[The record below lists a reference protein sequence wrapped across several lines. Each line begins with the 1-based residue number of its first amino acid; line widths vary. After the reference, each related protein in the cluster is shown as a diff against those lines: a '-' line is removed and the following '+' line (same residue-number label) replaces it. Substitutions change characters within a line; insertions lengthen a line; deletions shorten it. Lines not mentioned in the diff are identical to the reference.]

1 MVDADRNLSS
11 TALDTLSVR
20 FSSEKETA
28 GEKIT
33 FTETGVNTG
42 VFTASM
48 LFSETTAVA
57 ADGVLQVD
65 RGNKLTGTYVDPAD
79 DFGNTT
85 TQTATSFY
93 GLTLVTSGA
102 LSANTT
108 WTAAN
113 SPYLLTGDVIVPQGK
128 TLTIEPG
135 VEIRIKA
142 ITDDLSS
149 GDDVNRI
156 EIRVEGQLSAKG
168 TAQDSIRFV
177 SNAQI
182 PAAGDWYGIVSYGSY
197 SGKVTLKYCRLNN
210 YVKGI
215 SVTGEGS
222 YGYYTGYVNADTVG
236 VYHSKFYAGG
246 DAINTNSTSFHP
258 VVFEGNK
265 VYDAGIYDTINSSY
279 KRYVDNSFLGSTN
292 KWIYVRL
299 RNNTASS
306 SSALKKTSRLLIQ
319 GNTIVNGRL
328 QVIIIH
334 IEQAVM

>member
-1 MVDADRNLSS
+1 M
-11 TALDTLSVR
+11 
-20 FSSEKETA
+20 
-28 GEKIT
+28 
-33 FTETGVNTG
+33 
-42 VFTASM
+42 
-48 LFSETTAVA
+48 
-57 ADGVLQVD
+57 
-65 RGNKLTGTYVDPAD
+65 
-79 DFGNTT
+79 
-85 TQTATSFY
+85 
-93 GLTLVTSGA
+93 
-102 LSANTT
+102 
-108 WTAAN
+108 
-113 SPYLLTGDVIVPQGK
+113 IVPQGK

-279 KRYVDNSFLGSTN
+279 KRYVNNSFLGSTN

-319 GNTIVNGRL
+319 GNTIINGRL
-328 QVIIIH
+328 QVDNNSYRAGSDVRVVGNSL
-334 IEQAVM
+334 QASSSYNIWSGEFMYVYSYNANYNNYVPDSNTVEISGNSIQRAGTNDFYYRAIQVGLGQESSKAIVTSNTINNAGGIPLIVIKTAMPK